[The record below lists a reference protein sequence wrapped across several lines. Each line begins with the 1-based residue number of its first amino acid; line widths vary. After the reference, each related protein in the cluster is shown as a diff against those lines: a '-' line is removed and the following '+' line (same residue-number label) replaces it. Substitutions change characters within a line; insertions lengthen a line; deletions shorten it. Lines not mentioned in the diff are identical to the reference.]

1 MSNAALPRNT
11 TRQAEGMLYGE
22 VARTLHRVSGAVII
36 VFVLVHVI
44 VQAVRQAPMFA
55 SASAAAPWLQALQEQ
70 NWVHAIL
77 FFCIAFHTFH
87 GLKLLACELGLRD
100 SLPDRVLEHRQRERA
115 VRFTRGAALCRHLIV
130 SFTAARFA

>member
-22 VARTLHRVSGAVII
+22 AARILHRISGVVII

-44 VQAVRQAPMFA
+44 VQAVRYVPMFA
-55 SASAAAPWLQALQEQ
+55 AANAPWLQTMQEQ

-77 FFCIAFHTFH
+77 FFCIAFHTLY
-87 GLKLLACELGLRD
+87 GLKLLAGELGFRIHYQSAFWAIVGVSALFGLRE
-100 SLPDRVLEHRQRERA
+100 VLRYA
-115 VRFTRGAALCRHLIV
+115 GI
-130 SFTAARFA
+130 

>member
-22 VARTLHRVSGAVII
+22 VARRLHRVSGAVII

-44 VQAVRQAPMFA
+44 AQALRHVPMFA
-55 SASAAAPWLQALQEQ
+55 SANAAAPWLQAAQEQ

-77 FFCIAFHTFH
+77 FFCIAFHTLY
-87 GLKLLACELGLRD
+87 GLKLLAGELGFD
-100 SLPDRVLEHRQRERA
+100 FHYKTAFWAIV
-115 VRFTRGAALCRHLIV
+115 IV
-130 SFTAARFA
+130 SALFGVREVLRYAGI

>member
-1 MSNAALPRNT
+1 
-11 TRQAEGMLYGE
+11 MLYGE
-22 VARTLHRVSGAVII
+22 VARMLHRVSGAVII

-87 GLKLLACELGLRD
+87 GLKLLACELGLRIHYQTAFWVVV
-100 SLPDRVLEHRQRERA
+100 SVSALFGLREVLRYA
-115 VRFTRGAALCRHLIV
+115 GI
-130 SFTAARFA
+130 